1 MGKQKNDLDT
11 FIQWIKQREWVDNNS
26 LWNEYIAEFIDEAVA
41 EFEAELLEEA
51 QTDAGVEQNKEF

>member
-1 MGKQKNDLDT
+1 MGKQNNDLDT

>member
-1 MGKQKNDLDT
+1 MGKQKNDFDT

-26 LWNEYIAEFIDEAVA
+26 LWNEYIAEFINEAVA

-51 QTDAGVEQNKEF
+51 QTEAGVEQNKEF